1 MKTEF
6 GVGAV
11 TRVAHK
17 FYSYLSFREHGIT
30 VLLTP
35 SSLCLP
41 YDRPMNPRDEVLR
54 QGKRLYL
61 ESQLTEKMAC

>member
-17 FYSYLSFREHGIT
+17 FYSYHSFREHGIT
-30 VLLTP
+30 VLVSP
-35 SSLCLP
+35 SLLCLP
-41 YDRPMNPRDEVLR
+41 YDRPMNPRDKVLR
-54 QGKRLYL
+54 QGKQLYL
-61 ESQLTEKMAC
+61 ESQLIEKMAR